1 MKKLLISISLLLVLV
16 VAIVAC
22 NNNENEEPTSG
33 STTPQVTET
42 PTEDETEPPTSKP
55 EETTPP
61 KDDEDPTTPPKD
73 DEDPTTKEEETTVE
87 EETGWSEVANVP
99 GMSPDT
105 YYENGSI
112 VNDGSSHTWLQTNRP
127 DGIVVDNLTSF
138 GFRGWAGIGDK
149 QIAEFGYALGDD
161 GEAVWNAEWVLE
173 AENGLAAASG
183 QPNVKRYEIMI
194 DTADI
199 EGGEYDLYLLV
210 KATDDTVYR
219 LNVWGD
225 IKVIRTVYEEVS
237 EKWNSS
243 VDVIN
248 GKGATSNDQNFSG
261 RGGNS
266 DKGVDTI
273 DTFVQPTTTKLTVDG
288 WLGLTGGVSKYIWTV
303 DGEVW
308 YDAGPGVDGEP
319 APNHFAGMEDATI
332 HALFKGSNALVA
344 DLSAYKWQTVDVTFA
359 AVSKADPSKIATFL
373 TIKGVKVPGGTER
386 PDMTTQSKVD
396 LGKGG
401 QGNPMCDGGAFG
413 QKFTIAE
420 GQWLDVIEVYNMA
433 TYEKTDTVGTFKVW
447 IWDTDY
453 ATTVAK
459 APIFEQTIENH
470 ENCKPLTID
479 VSALNISNCTVYYEA
494 QATGE
499 GDKWTPWIANE
510 GTPEG
515 VEVYLNGQLF
525 DQGYLANIT
534 ISTEK
539 EAEVDPNEP
548 TLQYSVDFDTLDP
561 SAVKGVDD
569 TGLKDTSAPEAVA
582 AGYTTKWAKVY
593 LGSVNLGTLDLSK
606 YDYVK
611 IRYAFDGGDGTK
623 TTFEAA
629 ENTRIGLVTKE
640 MVNVNDPFAN
650 EAEVIAYTDYTFSSA
665 GWGGARYAEID
676 LSEVDYN
683 GPVYITFD
691 SLGGTYIAIDAIEF
705 YGVAAS
711 EEETPDAGEENPDT
725 PDAGEDTSGEEA
737 EA

>member
-1 MKKLLISISLLLVLV
+1 M
-16 VAIVAC
+16 
-22 NNNENEEPTSG
+22 
-33 STTPQVTET
+33 
-42 PTEDETEPPTSKP
+42 
-55 EETTPP
+55 
-61 KDDEDPTTPPKD
+61 
-73 DEDPTTKEEETTVE
+73 E

-99 GMSPDT
+99 AMSPDT

-112 VNDGSSHTWLQTNRP
+112 LNDGSSHTWLQTNRP
-127 DGIVVDNLTSF
+127 DGIIVDSLTSF
-138 GFRGWAGIGDK
+138 GFRGWAGLGDK
-149 QIAEFGYALGDD
+149 QIAEFGYALGND
-161 GEAVWNAEWVLE
+161 GEAVWNTEWVLE
-173 AENGLAAASG
+173 AEDGLASASG

-433 TYEKTDTVGTFKVW
+433 TYDKTDTVGTFKVW

-470 ENCKPLTID
+470 ENCKPLTMD

-499 GDKWTPWIANE
+499 GDKWTPWIAKE
-510 GTPEG
+510 GTAEG

-534 ISTEK
+534 VSTATTDELLY
-539 EAEVDPNEP
+539 D
-548 TLQYSVDFDTLDP
+548 VDFDKLDN
-561 SAVKGVDD
+561 SAV
-569 TGLKDTSAPEAVA
+569 TGHAPGLQAPDSEQAAKDAK
-582 AGYTTKWAKVY
+582 YTNKWAKIHQGNIY
-593 LGSVNLGTLDLSK
+593 LGELDLSLYK
-606 YDYVK
+606 YVK
-611 IRYAFDGGDGTK
+611 IRYAFDGSATTQGEYDKAESTK
-623 TTFEAA
+623 
-629 ENTRIGLVTKE
+629 IGLVNDNV
-640 MVNVNDPFAN
+640 VNFAD
-650 EAEVIAYTDYTFSSA
+650 ASKVIASTDYVVRSGGWSA
-665 GWGGARYAEID
+665 PDYAIID
-676 LSEVDYN
+676 LSEVTYN
-683 GPVYITFD
+683 GAVYVTID
-691 SLGGTYIAIDAIEF
+691 SLPGTFYGIDAIEF
-705 YGVAAS
+705 YGEKVD
-711 EEETPDAGEENPDT
+711 EETPDAGEET
-725 PDAGEDTSGEEA
+725 PDAGEETPDAGEEA

>member
-22 NNNENEEPTSG
+22 NNNESEEPTSG

-127 DGIVVDNLTSF
+127 DGIIVDSLTSF
-138 GFRGWAGIGDK
+138 GFRGWAGLGDK
-149 QIAEFGYALGDD
+149 QIAEFGYALGND
-161 GEAVWNAEWVLE
+161 GEAVWNTEWVLE
-173 AENGLAAASG
+173 AEDGLASASG

-199 EGGEYDLYLLV
+199 KGGEYDLYLLA

-225 IKVIRTVYEEVS
+225 IKVVRTVYEEVS
-237 EKWNSS
+237 DVRWHSS
-243 VDVIN
+243 VDMIN
-248 GKGATSNDQNFSG
+248 GKGETSDSPNFSG
-261 RGGNS
+261 AGGNS
-266 DKGVDTI
+266 LNDPTCDTVEK
-273 DTFVQPTTTKLTVDG
+273 FVQPTTPQITVQG
-288 WLGLTGGVSKYIWTV
+288 WLGITGGVNKYIWTV
-303 DGEVW
+303 DGETW
-308 YDAGPGVDGEP
+308 FTAQGGSDGEP
-319 APNHFAGMEDATI
+319 VEGHYASNGMENALKNG
-332 HALFKGSNALVA
+332 LFKDDNVLVA

-359 AVSKADPSKIATFL
+359 AVSEADNTKIATFL

-433 TYEKTDTVGTFKVW
+433 TYDKTDTVGTFKVW

-459 APIFEQTIENH
+459 DPIFSTTIENH
-470 ENCKPLTID
+470 VNCKALTMD

-499 GDKWTPWIANE
+499 GDKWTPWIAKE
-510 GTPEG
+510 GTAEG

-534 ISTEK
+534 VSSSTTDELLY
-539 EAEVDPNEP
+539 D
-548 TLQYSVDFDTLDP
+548 VDFDKLDN
-561 SAVKGVDD
+561 SAV
-569 TGLKDTSAPEAVA
+569 TGHAPGLQAPDSEQAAKDAK
-582 AGYTTKWAKVY
+582 YTNKWAKIHQGNIY
-593 LGSVNLGTLDLSK
+593 LGELDLSLYK
-606 YDYVK
+606 YVK
-611 IRYAFDGGDGTK
+611 IRYAFDGSATTQAEYDKAESTK
-623 TTFEAA
+623 
-629 ENTRIGLVTKE
+629 IGLVNDNV
-640 MVNVNDPFAN
+640 VNFAD
-650 EAEVIAYTDYTFSSA
+650 ASKVIASTDYVVRSGGWSA
-665 GWGGARYAEID
+665 PDYAIID
-676 LSEVDYN
+676 LSEVTYN
-683 GPVYITFD
+683 GAVYVTID
-691 SLGGTYIAIDAIEF
+691 SLPGTFYGIDAIEF

>member
-22 NNNENEEPTSG
+22 NNNESEEPTSG

-99 GMSPDT
+99 AMSPDT

-112 VNDGSSHTWLQTNRP
+112 LNDGSSHTWLQTNRP
-127 DGIVVDNLTSF
+127 DGIIVDSLTSF
-138 GFRGWAGIGDK
+138 GFRGWAGLGDK
-149 QIAEFGYALGDD
+149 QIAEFGYALGND
-161 GEAVWNAEWVLE
+161 GEAVWNTEWVLE
-173 AENGLAAASG
+173 AEDGLASASG

-433 TYEKTDTVGTFKVW
+433 TYDKTDTVGTFKVW

-470 ENCKPLTID
+470 ENCKPLTMD

-499 GDKWTPWIANE
+499 GDKWTPWIAKE
-510 GTPEG
+510 GTAEG

-534 ISTEK
+534 VSTATTDELLY
-539 EAEVDPNEP
+539 D
-548 TLQYSVDFDTLDP
+548 VDFDKLDN
-561 SAVKGVDD
+561 SAV
-569 TGLKDTSAPEAVA
+569 TGHAPGLQAPDSEQAAKDAK
-582 AGYTTKWAKVY
+582 YTNKWAKIHQGNIY
-593 LGSVNLGTLDLSK
+593 LGELDLSLYK
-606 YDYVK
+606 YVK
-611 IRYAFDGGDGTK
+611 IRYAFDGSATTQGEYDKAESTK
-623 TTFEAA
+623 
-629 ENTRIGLVTKE
+629 IGLVNDNV
-640 MVNVNDPFAN
+640 VNFAD
-650 EAEVIAYTDYTFSSA
+650 ASKVIASTDYVVRSGGWSA
-665 GWGGARYAEID
+665 PDYAIID
-676 LSEVDYN
+676 LSEVTYN
-683 GPVYITFD
+683 GAVYVTID
-691 SLGGTYIAIDAIEF
+691 SLPGTFYGIDAIEF
-705 YGVAAS
+705 YGEKVD
-711 EEETPDAGEENPDT
+711 EETPDAGEET
-725 PDAGEDTSGEEA
+725 PDAGEETPDAGEEA

>member
-99 GMSPDT
+99 AMSPDT

-359 AVSKADPSKIATFL
+359 AVSKADNTKIAKFL

-420 GQWLDVIEVYNMA
+420 GQWLDIIEIYNMA
-433 TYEKTDTVGTFKVW
+433 TYDKTDTVGTFKVW

-459 APIFEQTIENH
+459 DPIFSTTIENH
-470 ENCKPLTID
+470 VNCKALTID
-479 VSALNISNCTVYYEA
+479 VSALNLSNCTVYYEA

-499 GDKWTPWIANE
+499 GDKWTPWIAKE
-510 GTPEG
+510 GTAEG

-534 ISTEK
+534 VSSSTTDELLY
-539 EAEVDPNEP
+539 D
-548 TLQYSVDFDTLDP
+548 VDFDKLDN
-561 SAVKGVDD
+561 SAV
-569 TGLKDTSAPEAVA
+569 TGHAPGLQEPKNDAEPEKTPEASS
-582 AGYTTKWAKVY
+582 AGYTTKWAKIHQGNIY
-593 LGSVNLGTLDLSK
+593 LGELDLSR
-606 YDYVK
+606 YSYVK
-611 IRYAFDGGDGTK
+611 IRYAFDGSAATQAAY
-623 TTFEAA
+623 EAA
-629 ENTRIGLVTKE
+629 ESTKIGLVNDNV
-640 MVNVNDPFAN
+640 VNFAD
-650 EAEVIAYTDYTFSSA
+650 ASKVIASTDYVVRSGGWSA
-665 GWGGARYAEID
+665 PDYAIID
-676 LSEVDYN
+676 LSEVTYN
-683 GPVYITFD
+683 GAVYVTID
-691 SLGGTYIAIDAIEF
+691 SLPGTFYGIDAIEF
-705 YGVAAS
+705 YGVATAD
-711 EEETPDAGEENPDT
+711 EETPDAGEENPDT

>member
-22 NNNENEEPTSG
+22 NNNESEEPTSG

-73 DEDPTTKEEETTVE
+73 DEDPTTKEEESTVE

-99 GMSPDT
+99 AMSPDT

-112 VNDGSSHTWLQTNRP
+112 LNDGSSHTWLQTNRP
-127 DGIVVDNLTSF
+127 DGIIVDSLTSF
-138 GFRGWAGIGDK
+138 GFRGWAGLGDK
-149 QIAEFGYALGDD
+149 QIAEFGYALGND
-161 GEAVWNAEWVLE
+161 GEAVWNTEWVLE
-173 AENGLAAASG
+173 AEDGLASASG

-433 TYEKTDTVGTFKVW
+433 TYDKTDTVGTFKVW

-470 ENCKPLTID
+470 ENCKPLTMD

-499 GDKWTPWIANE
+499 GDKWTPWIAKE
-510 GTPEG
+510 GTAEG

-534 ISTEK
+534 VSTATTDELLY
-539 EAEVDPNEP
+539 D
-548 TLQYSVDFDTLDP
+548 VDFDKLDN
-561 SAVKGVDD
+561 SAV
-569 TGLKDTSAPEAVA
+569 TGHAPGLQAPDSEQAAKDAK
-582 AGYTTKWAKVY
+582 YTNKWAKIHQGNIY
-593 LGSVNLGTLDLSK
+593 LGELDLSLYK
-606 YDYVK
+606 YVK
-611 IRYAFDGGDGTK
+611 IRYAFDGSATTQGEYDKAESTK
-623 TTFEAA
+623 
-629 ENTRIGLVTKE
+629 IGLVNDNV
-640 MVNVNDPFAN
+640 VNFAD
-650 EAEVIAYTDYTFSSA
+650 ASKVIASTDYVVRSGGWSA
-665 GWGGARYAEID
+665 PDYAIID
-676 LSEVDYN
+676 LSEVTYN
-683 GPVYITFD
+683 GAVYVTID
-691 SLGGTYIAIDAIEF
+691 SLPGTFYGIDAIEF
-705 YGVAAS
+705 YGEKVD
-711 EEETPDAGEENPDT
+711 EETPDAGEET
-725 PDAGEDTSGEEA
+725 PDAGEETPDAGEEA